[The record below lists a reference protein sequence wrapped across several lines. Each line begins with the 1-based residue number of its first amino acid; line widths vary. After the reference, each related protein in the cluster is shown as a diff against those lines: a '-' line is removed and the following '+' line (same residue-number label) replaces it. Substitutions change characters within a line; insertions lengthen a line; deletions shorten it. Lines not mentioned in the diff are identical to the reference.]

1 MQREASIRVALPV
14 EGTENPVLHHA
25 EVVEVGGPRAIVRL
39 GERLVPAVRA
49 LSCLVELAEGDR
61 VLVAATPTEATVIA
75 VTRRPGLGDATL
87 SLPDT
92 AARMSIRAQAIALGA
107 TTAVTVEAPDVTI
120 GAARLSLLGQV
131 THWLGRN
138 LALIGDKLTTSV
150 TTHEA
155 IAKRTLVRSDSRVTV
170 IDGLDTEQVG
180 SRVSDVSGLSASSA
194 GSAIITG
201 SEDVRI
207 DAKRITMG

>member
-1 MQREASIRVALPV
+1 MERETILRDGFATNANRPLSLL
-14 EGTENPVLHHA
+14 EA
-25 EVVEVGGPRAIVRL
+25 ELIEISGPRASVRIDD
-39 GERLVPAVRA
+39 RVVPASRA
-49 LSCLVELAEGDR
+49 LSCLVEPAAGDQ
-61 VLVAATPTEATVIA
+61 VLVAATMSEAIIIA

-87 SLPDT
+87 SLPDS
-92 AARMSIRAQAIALGA
+92 AARMTLRAQALAIGAA
-107 TTAVTVEAPDVTI
+107 TTVTVEAPDVSI
-120 GAARLSLLGQV
+120 DAARLSLLGQV
-131 THWLGRN
+131 THWFGRT

-150 TTHEA
+150 ATSETVT
-155 IAKRTLVRSDSRVTV
+155 KRTLLRSDSRVTV

-180 SRVSDVSGLSASSA
+180 SRVSDVSGLSACSA

>member
-1 MQREASIRVALPV
+1 MRVAVSPQETGSLILREADVIEVA
-14 EGTENPVLHHA
+14 
-25 EVVEVGGPRAIVRL
+25 GPRALVRIDDRVL
-39 GERLVPAVRA
+39 PASRA
-49 LSCLVELAEGDR
+49 LSCLIEIAAGDQ
-61 VLVAATPTEATVIA
+61 VLVAATKTEAIVIA

-87 SLPDT
+87 SLPDS
-92 AARMSIRAQAIALGA
+92 AARMTLRAQALALGA
-107 TTAVTVEAPDVTI
+107 ATTVTVEAPDVSI
-120 GAARLSLLGQV
+120 DAARLSLLGQV
-131 THWLGRN
+131 THWFGRT
-138 LALIGDKLTTSV
+138 LTLIGDKLTTSV
-150 TTHEA
+150 ATSET
-155 IAKRTLVRSDSRVTV
+155 IAKKTLLRSNSRVTV